1 MTRSLAW
8 IGVLVLA
15 LGVSAA
21 GCGDDDSGTGATGGD
36 AGSGGD
42 GGDGGAGGQ
51 GGSPPPLDATATI
64 VRTSLGIPHITAD
77 DFAGLGYGT
86 GYAYAQDNYC
96 VLMREIVFANGESA
110 RWLGESEGDPT
121 SDYIYTFFNNDDYIR
136 NEFIASATENL
147 QEVIRGYAA
156 GMNRYLAETGV
167 DNLPAGPEGCRGADW
182 VRDITNVDLA
192 KVYRKLIVRAGI
204 ESVASL
210 IMAADDVAPTQ
221 STASLAL
228 DPLESSPFNPE
239 VLGIP
244 EPTAFGS
251 NAYGVGSEGS
261 QTDYGILLGNPHFPW
276 RGPERWYVQHLIV
289 PGEYDVMGASLQGIP
304 VVNIGFNND
313 LAWSHTVSTAQRFGF
328 FELDL
333 LADNPYQYNYDD
345 EVRDIEVN
353 PVTIE
358 VMLEDGTLEERTSNI
373 YMTQYGPIVNLGGLS
388 ELVAGWPTQAGTVF
402 AMRDANIDN
411 TRILD
416 QFTKMGQSTS
426 IDELEDALKDIG
438 LPWVNT
444 IAADRDGTG
453 YYADVSTVP
462 NVSQEQLANC
472 ADSIYTIA
480 ITNLG
485 VAAINGSR
493 SECEWS
499 TDSDGP
505 PGLLGFD
512 NLPKLRT
519 GPGVEYVSNSNDSYW
534 LSNPNELL
542 ENFSPL
548 MGRNGFDPPE
558 RIQQS
563 LRTRQGFVQ
572 AEERLTGTDGL
583 GDDPGFNIDNM
594 RDLMF
599 QNRNIAGELA
609 RAEVVA
615 ICDDVD
621 DWSAGDCGGSPY
633 SANPT
638 EAAEACTILEDWD
651 GLFNND
657 SVGPALWRNV
667 WFRVDD
673 APNLWSVPFDA
684 DDPVNTPN
692 GFNES
697 DAGVIEATRC
707 AIGSAVD
714 FLVAEGIPLDRPW
727 GEVQFRFNGDRTEQ
741 IPVHGGSGGFMW
753 SVISSNF
760 VEGEGYSN
768 IPTGNSYIQSVT
780 WDETDCPDAW
790 GTLTYSQS
798 TDPESPH
805 YSDWTEL
812 FSEKVWNDMPY
823 CPDDIEADT
832 VSEIVISTDD

>member
-1 MTRSLAW
+1 MMARSLAW
-8 IGVLVLA
+8 IGVLTLA
-15 LGVSAA
+15 LSVGTV
-21 GCGDDDSGTGATGGD
+21 GCGDSDDGNTG
-36 AGSGGD
+36 GSGG
-42 GGDGGAGGQ
+42 GAAGAGGAGGE
-51 GGSPPPLDATATI
+51 GGSEPPLDATATI
-64 VRTSLGIPHITAD
+64 VRTSLGIPHVTAD

-96 VLMREIVFANGESA
+96 VLMREILFSTGESA
-110 RWLGESEGDPT
+110 RWLGPDEGDPT
-121 SDYIYTFFNNDDYIR
+121 GDYVYTFFNNDDYIR
-136 NEFIASATENL
+136 NEFIAAATPEL

-156 GMNRYLAETGV
+156 GMNRYLEETGV
-167 DNLPAGPEGCRGADW
+167 DNLPEGAEGCRGADW
-182 VRDITNVDLA
+182 VRPITNLDLA

-204 ESVASL
+204 EAVRSL
-210 IMAADDVAPTQ
+210 IMAADDVAPVQ
-221 STASLAL
+221 STASLL
-228 DPLESSPFNPE
+228 IDPLESSPFNPE
-239 VLGIP
+239 VLNIP

-251 NAYGVGSEGS
+251 NAYGIGADGS

-313 LAWSHTVSTAQRFGF
+313 LAWSHTVSTAQRFSF

-333 LADNPYQYNYDD
+333 VDDNPYQYLYDG
-345 EVRDIEVN
+345 EVRDIETN
-353 PVTIE
+353 PVTIGI
-358 VMLEDGTLEERTSNI
+358 LQEDGTVEESTRNI

-388 ELVAGWPTQAGTVF
+388 ELVAGWPTAAGTVF
-402 AMRDANIDN
+402 AVQDANIDN

-416 QFTKMGQSTS
+416 QFTKMGQATS
-426 IDELEDALKDIG
+426 IDELEDALEDIG

-444 IAADRDGTG
+444 IAADRGGTG

-462 NVSQEQLANC
+462 NVSQEKLIDC

-485 VAAINGSR
+485 VAALNGSR
-493 SECEWS
+493 SECEWG
-499 TDSDGP
+499 TDPDGP

-519 GPGVEYVSNSNDSYW
+519 GGDVEYVSNSNDSYW
-534 LSNPNELL
+534 LSNPDSLL

-548 MGRNGFDPPE
+548 MGRNGLNPPE

-572 AEERLTGTDGL
+572 AEERIAGTDGL
-583 GDDPGFNIDNM
+583 DTEAGFSVDNM

-609 RAEVVA
+609 REGVVT
-615 ICDDVD
+615 ICEAVD
-621 DWSAGDCGGSPY
+621 DWSAGNCDGSPY

-638 EAAEACTILEDWD
+638 EAASACGILEDWD
-651 GLFNND
+651 GLFDVD

-667 WFRVDD
+667 WFRMDD
-673 APNLWSVPFDA
+673 APNLWAVPFDA

-692 GFNES
+692 TFNGG
-697 DAGVIEATRC
+697 DPGVVEATIC
-707 AIGSAVD
+707 AIGAGVD
-714 FLVAEGIPLDRPW
+714 FLVDEGIPLDRPW
-727 GEVQFRFNGDRTEQ
+727 GEVQFRWNGDRTEQ

-760 VEGEGYSN
+760 VEGEGYSD
-768 IPTGNSYIQSVT
+768 IPTGNSYIHSVT
-780 WDETDCPDAW
+780 WDETECPVAW
-790 GTLTYSQS
+790 ATLTYSQS
-798 TDPESPH
+798 TNPDSPH

-812 FSEKVWNDMPY
+812 FSDKIWNDMPY
-823 CPDDIEADT
+823 CAADIEADK